1 MVTPDREW
9 RTRPHRRTL
18 SAAYYN
24 CGKAAN
30 MISEA
35 LKRKLRGFP
44 TNGLGLRVVT
54 A

>member
-1 MVTPDREW
+1 
-9 RTRPHRRTL
+9 
-18 SAAYYN
+18 
-24 CGKAAN
+24 
-30 MISEA
+30 MISDA